1 MRMKSN
7 WVIGMLGILAFVVM
21 IILCNSGARL
31 LMNIRAEE
39 SSDMVETTE
48 DEELIVV
55 GVSQI
60 GSESLWRTAN
70 SVSIQNALTKE
81 NGYFLIFNNARQ
93 KQENQIKAIRGFIS
107 QRVDY
112 IVFSPVTEEGWETVL
127 TEAKEAGIPVILVD
141 RKIPAKSSDLY
152 TAWVGTDKRQ
162 EGENAGRWLEEY
174 LRAQGRE
181 EEEINI
187 VVLQG
192 TAGATATIGRTEG
205 FDVVAAEHSN
215 WNILARADAEFTTAK
230 GEEVMAQ
237 LLETYPDIDV
247 VVSQNDDMTFGAL
260 EAMEDAGIL
269 TGTKGDMVLISFDAV
284 SEALKLVERGIINV
298 DVECNPEQGEC
309 IAEVIELLERGE
321 EVEKEYMVEEKI
333 FTPENV
339 SQYLDSRT
347 Y

>member
-1 MRMKSN
+1 MKSKR
-7 WVIGMLGILAFVVM
+7 VVGIIGIIAVLLM
-21 IILCNSGARL
+21 ITLCYSGAKL
-31 LMNIRAEE
+31 LMNTMPGADTQTVT
-39 SSDMVETTE
+39 STE

-70 SVSIQNALTKE
+70 TASIQSALTKE

-127 TEAKEAGIPVILVD
+127 GEAKAAGIPVILVD
-141 RKIPAKSSDLY
+141 RKIADENSDLY
-152 TAWVGTDKRQ
+152 TTWVGTDKRQ
-162 EGENAGRWLEEY
+162 EGENAGKWLEDY
-174 LRAQGRE
+174 LSVQGRTE
-181 EEEINI
+181 EEVNI

-192 TAGATATIGRTEG
+192 TPGATATIGRTQG
-205 FDVVAAEHSN
+205 FDTVAEKHPN
-215 WNILARADAEFTTAK
+215 WNILEQVNAEYTTAK

-237 LLETYPDIDV
+237 LIEKYPDIDV

-260 EAMEDAGIL
+260 EALNEAGIK
-269 TGTKGDMVLISFDAV
+269 TGAEGDVILISFDAV
-284 SEALKLVERGIINV
+284 SDALNLVEQGIINV
-298 DVECNPEQGEC
+298 DVECNPKQGEC
-309 IAEVIELLERGE
+309 IADVIQMLENGE
-321 EVEKEYMVEEKI
+321 KVEKEYMVEEQI

-339 SQYLDSRT
+339 SQYLESRT